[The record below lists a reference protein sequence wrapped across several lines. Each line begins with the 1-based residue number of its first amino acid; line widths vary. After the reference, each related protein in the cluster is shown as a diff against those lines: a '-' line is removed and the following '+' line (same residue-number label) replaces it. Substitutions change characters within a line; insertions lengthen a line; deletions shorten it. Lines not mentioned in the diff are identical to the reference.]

1 MKQALKQIL
10 GGWKINAQCWYLY
23 SRKDKPPSNNRSIRS
38 LIEHYQSEDGKNDT
52 DKQQNESKYVEHGQE
67 NLPDLANRLNGLTLQ
82 GTEQEEGHVHKD
94 YNCPPELK
102 SQWYLHWEKKKNEII
117 KSEVSC
123 FCETELQING
133 VTKVMEKQINK
144 YNSLPLISNQIISQH
159 IWKFFCC

>member
-23 SRKDKPPSNNRSIRS
+23 SRKDKPPSDNRSIRS

-82 GTEQEEGHVHKD
+82 GTE
-94 YNCPPELK
+94 
-102 SQWYLHWEKKKNEII
+102 
-117 KSEVSC
+117 
-123 FCETELQING
+123 
-133 VTKVMEKQINK
+133 
-144 YNSLPLISNQIISQH
+144 
-159 IWKFFCC
+159 